1 MVLTVDRAGTHRA
14 RRVVASSADLTTALA
29 AHDPGDRVCVAW
41 TDASGTHHTATV
53 TLGSGPAD

>member
-1 MVLTVDRAGTHRA
+1 MQKAA
-14 RRVVASSADLTTALA
+14 IASSADVTTVLA
-29 AHDPGDRVCVAW
+29 THDPGDRVVVAW